1 MDEHNVSRRC
11 GMISAVS
18 IFFVIAIVLTLV
30 LILRIIY
37 SFHQDDEVVE
47 IEIRERGKRGS
58 L

>member
-1 MDEHNVSRRC
+1 MVEHNVSRRC

-18 IFFVIAIVLTLV
+18 IFLVIAIALTLV

-47 IEIRERGKRGS
+47 VDIRERGKRGP